1 MIGVPFWLTFLMLF
15 TMPAIWVYSQNLEGE
30 KASEFTA
37 QSVPVGKK
45 SQDAALGILVHML
58 RTAPPLRQDPSC
70 YSTHSLRTE
79 YEGGVGTASGF
90 FMPRKTAD
98 ALEELKSYRE
108 MKDLLL
114 SKSGTRVVRKEEM

>member
-1 MIGVPFWLTFLMLF
+1 MGLTIRVYLCILSMLA
-15 TMPAIWVYSQNLEGE
+15 MCVYSQNTEGK

-37 QSVPVGKK
+37 QSNLVGKK
-45 SQDAALGILVHML
+45 SQDAAVGILVHML
-58 RTAPPLRQDPSC
+58 RTAPPLRQDSSC

-79 YEGGVGTASGF
+79 YEGGVSIASGF

-98 ALEELKSYRE
+98 ALEELNSYRE

-114 SKSGTRVVRKEEM
+114 SKSGTRIVRKEEMK